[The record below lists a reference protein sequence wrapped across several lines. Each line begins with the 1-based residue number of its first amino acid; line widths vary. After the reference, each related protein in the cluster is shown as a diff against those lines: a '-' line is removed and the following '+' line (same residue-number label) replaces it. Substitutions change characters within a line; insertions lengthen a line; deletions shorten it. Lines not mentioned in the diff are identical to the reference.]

1 MTSLFIVGEYLHY
14 VYNLEKLVQV
24 GGRAIIC
31 TFVAVNMYFG
41 IKLSKFHSPF
51 SIQPL
56 SRAIDADGWG
66 IPGMSTLET
75 IKVELMAACA
85 SQTQAQLS
93 ALVGGRSSG
102 AVETAALA
110 YEVSQTF
117 ASAALTMRGGKL
129 TTSLE
134 IRQMSSGNRHSLSW
148 H

>member
-1 MTSLFIVGEYLHY
+1 
-14 VYNLEKLVQV
+14 
-24 GGRAIIC
+24 
-31 TFVAVNMYFG
+31 
-41 IKLSKFHSPF
+41 
-51 SIQPL
+51 
-56 SRAIDADGWG
+56 
-66 IPGMSTLET
+66 
-75 IKVELMAACA
+75 MAACA

-93 ALVGGRSSG
+93 ALGGGRSSG